1 MAHTLDYA
9 NKPPNYNA
17 YKKRADKNFPNEN
30 MISEKKF
37 NLIALN
43 DCHYCGKKG
52 PNGTDRVDN
61 SKGYMKTN
69 CVPCCKHCNYVK
81 GDLSITDFE
90 IWTNRFVRKQ
100 SL

>member
-17 YKKRADKNFPNEN
+17 YKKRAEKNFPTDR
-30 MISEKKF
+30 MISEKNF
-37 NLIALN
+37 NSIAVN
-43 DCHYCGKKG
+43 DCHYCEKTG
-52 PNGTDRVDN
+52 PNGIDRVDN
-61 SKGYMKTN
+61 AKGYIKTN

-90 IWTNRFVRKQ
+90 IWTKRFVRKQ
-100 SL
+100 GL